1 MLHRN
6 LVYVLIAGA
15 ALLLA
20 VPRVAVA
27 ETGETLE
34 TETTAMT
41 RLEET
46 ATETADEKGEAKKGE
61 AGWKK
66 KAYFKTSDGKFS
78 LELGS
83 RVQFRYTQ
91 DDPDGGDSTG
101 SFRIRRAKFALS
113 GVAYEYWKY
122 KIQAVW
128 SGGSTSL
135 EDAYLQYTKNKKAQ
149 LWLGQGKVFFGRQE
163 LTSSGKQQFVDRSIT
178 SGRFA
183 PGRDQGIALLG
194 TNENKTFEYN
204 LGVYNGNGRNR
215 SSDDNSEKMI
225 IGRAVWTPFGAYK
238 LEESSLDYPD
248 SGKLAL
254 GGSYLSTTEGNGPGE
269 TDITRY
275 GIEFAYKLHG
285 FNTVGEY
292 YTEEADT
299 AGVGSLDTDGYYVQV
314 GYLFPNKRFEVAG
327 RYAVVSPDVPFNADE
342 IETGIAFSY
351 YLKKHDYK
359 VQADFRNIENEVSNT
374 EDREIRVQ
382 LQLAF

>member
-6 LVYVLIAGA
+6 LVTVVLAGA
-15 ALLLA
+15 ALLLT
-20 VPRVAVA
+20 VPRVVFAATA
-27 ETGETLE
+27 ET
-34 TETTAMT
+34 A
-41 RLEET
+41 ET
-46 ATETADEKGEAKKGE
+46 AETADDANQPQNGE

-66 KAYFKTSDGKFS
+66 KAYFETSDGKFS
-78 LELGS
+78 LQLGS

-91 DDPDGGDSTG
+91 DDPEDGESTG
-101 SFRIRRAKFALS
+101 SFRVRRAKLSLS
-113 GVAYEYWKY
+113 GVAYEHWKY
-122 KIQAVW
+122 KIQAAW

-135 EDAYLQYTKNKKAQ
+135 EDAYFQYTRHRKAQ
-149 LWLGQGKVFFGRQE
+149 FWLGQGKVFFGRQE

-183 PGRDQGIALLG
+183 PGRDQGAALVG
-194 TNENKTFEYN
+194 TDDHKTFEYN
-204 LGVYNGNGRNR
+204 LGVYNGNGPNR

-225 IGRAVWTPFGAYK
+225 IGRAVWTPFGEYK
-238 LEESSLDYPD
+238 LEESSLDYPN

-269 TDITRY
+269 TDITRF
-275 GIEFAYKLHG
+275 GIEFAYKLCG

-327 RYAVVSPDVPFNADE
+327 RYAVVSPDVTLNADE
-342 IETGIAFSY
+342 VETGIAFSY

-359 VQADFRNIENEVSNT
+359 VQADFRNIENEISNT
-374 EDREIRVQ
+374 DDREIRVQ